1 MEKFSSI
8 HRNAGK
14 ARVVSQYIPSLSNM
28 TDKIVSH
35 AIEQGIDFLFAN
47 RLSGQVT
54 HSFADATATL
64 SPGEHTVSAVAVGW
78 DYSLRYITFP
88 LIVGG
93 TTCPPL
99 TSDGLN
105 VCSPITES
113 TTTSPVLAWAGGNAT
128 GEGNLVRMEVWVDF
142 VKQFSTFGS
151 NQLKTSI
158 VLSSGIHRFDYFLV
172 SSYGIKWQ
180 QTVYTNVK

>member
-1 MEKFSSI
+1 
-8 HRNAGK
+8 
-14 ARVVSQYIPSLSNM
+14 M

-158 VLSSGIHRFDYFLV
+158 VLSPGIHRFDYFLV